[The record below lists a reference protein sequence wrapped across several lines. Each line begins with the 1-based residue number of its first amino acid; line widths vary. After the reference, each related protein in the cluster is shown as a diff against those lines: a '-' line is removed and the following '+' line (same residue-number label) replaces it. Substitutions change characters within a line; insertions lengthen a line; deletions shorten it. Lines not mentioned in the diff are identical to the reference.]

1 MNSMKWFAT
10 SMATLT
16 LAFTLAGSVAAQQ
29 PRPKVPIGT
38 IEKIEAPPEP
48 RDTSIATPTV
58 KASLRYG
65 IGETVPVASLEVLLL
80 DQDLSTI
87 LSKAGLH
94 GESGLDELHSYAV
107 YRVYPDAEHAEFSKA
122 ARAAIEPHIIAR
134 VTTNEAGQAQFATVP
149 AGAYKVVAVTKTR
162 TGLAIWNEFIKVTA
176 GVTTITLD
184 HNNVELAN

>member
-1 MNSMKWFAT
+1 MIRIKWLAAVVIAT
-10 SMATLT
+10 GCAAITS
-16 LAFTLAGSVAAQQ
+16 AQQ

-38 IEKIEAPPEP
+38 VEVIEAPPEP
-48 RDTSIATPTV
+48 RDTSIAAPTV

-65 IGETVPVASLEVLLL
+65 IGEVVPVVGLEVMLL

-107 YRVYPDAEHAEFSKA
+107 YRVYPDAEHAEFSQA
-122 ARAAIEPHIIAR
+122 ARAAIEPHVIAR
-134 VTTNEAGQAQFATVP
+134 VTTNDAGQAQFSTVT

-162 TGLAIWNEFIKVTA
+162 TGLAIWNEFIKITA